1 MIEYCLQLAT
11 GTSVNLMKLENRA
24 TLIQMSLHRIAA
36 VQIKLSSLGPK
47 LKSTVRRSGNSTH
60 LSLFCHLKMST
71 DLFDNVS
78 WPLNTTAGPDVE
90 GAPRSVKPQYNI
102 LYELLPIAVAIVV
115 VNSIVFYLFA
125 KSKRLRNPTNC
136 LLLSLAVCDFMTGLI
151 CIPLLISVVVGIELP
166 IPHFG
171 YFNVVF
177 NNSIAISASY
187 HILAVTLERFVCIK
201 WPFSHL
207 QSTKKSMVKVALL
220 VWFVAAVV
228 GFMPYAW
235 FSLTDNV
242 AYRKI
247 QVGYIAF
254 CLAFVFLVPC
264 ILIVVSQIITFKA
277 IAKSCG
283 QGLTARKADQRK
295 AKNDKKCLIIF
306 GLMALIYVVCWL
318 PWFVI
323 SLYFS
328 FWFPLSQETIE
339 MLLKLSQVV
348 VIFRYVTSIVNPLL
362 YTFFKKDF
370 ITAFKRIIL
379 RKKSLNRS
387 STTATTRILKGN
399 SQKRRSIGSESSS
412 NENIE
417 VKELNTML

>member
-1 MIEYCLQLAT
+1 
-11 GTSVNLMKLENRA
+11 MKLENRA

-36 VQIKLSSLGPK
+36 ILIKLSSLGPK
-47 LKSTVRRSGNSTH
+47 LKSTVRRRGNSTH

-71 DLFDNVS
+71 DLFNNVS
-78 WPLNTTAGPDVE
+78 WPLNTTAGPNVK
-90 GAPRSVKPQYNI
+90 GAPGSVKPQYNI
-102 LYELLPIAVAIVV
+102 LYELLPIAIAIVV
-115 VNSIVFYLFA
+115 VNSMVFYLFA

-151 CIPLLISVVVGIELP
+151 CIPLFISVLLVIKLP
-166 IPHFG
+166 RPHFG

-177 NNSIAISASY
+177 NNFIAISASY
-187 HILAVTLERFVCIK
+187 HILAITLERFVCIK

-207 QSTKKSMVKVALL
+207 QSTKKSMLKVALL
-220 VWFVAAVV
+220 VWFVSVVV

-235 FSLTDNV
+235 FSLLLTDPV
-242 AYRKI
+242 AYKKI
-247 QVGYIAF
+247 QVGYITF

-306 GLMALIYVVCWL
+306 GLMALIYVICWL

-328 FWFPLSQETIE
+328 FWFPLSQETFE

-387 STTATTRILKGN
+387 STTATIRILKGK
-399 SQKRRSIGSESSS
+399 SQKGRSIGSESSS

-417 VKELNTML
+417 VKELSTVL

>member
-1 MIEYCLQLAT
+1 MA
-11 GTSVNLMKLENRA
+11 
-24 TLIQMSLHRIAA
+24 
-36 VQIKLSSLGPK
+36 
-47 LKSTVRRSGNSTH
+47 
-60 LSLFCHLKMST
+60 T
-71 DLFDNVS
+71 DLSHNVS

-90 GAPRSVKPQYNI
+90 SAPRSVKPQYDV

-115 VNSIVFYLFA
+115 VNSTVFYLFA
-125 KSKRLRNPTNC
+125 KSKRLRSPTNC

-151 CIPLLISVVVGIELP
+151 CIPLLISVLVVIKLP
-166 IPHFG
+166 RPHFG

-177 NNSIAISASY
+177 NNFIAISASY
-187 HILAVTLERFVCIK
+187 HILAITLERFVCIK

-207 QSTKKSMVKVALL
+207 QSTKQSMMKVALL

-235 FSLTDNV
+235 FSLLLTDNV

-277 IAKSCG
+277 IAKS
-283 QGLTARKADQRK
+283 LTARKADQRK

-306 GLMALIYVVCWL
+306 GLMALIYVACWL

-328 FWFPLSQETIE
+328 FWFPLSQETFE
-339 MLLKLSQVV
+339 MLVKLSQVV
-348 VIFRYVTSIVNPLL
+348 GIFRYVTSIVNPLL

-412 NENIE
+412 NENMGA
-417 VKELNTML
+417 KELSTVV